1 MGQRRRVPPAM
12 ALGYGLAM
20 SIFRQRTLIKGFLLG
35 CIPVLAALALAGG
48 EPRGAHVGRGANS
61 SILVIE
67 TATAWHEFSVEIARS
82 PVDQARGLMFRRRL
96 RTDSGM
102 LFIYSRD
109 QQITMW
115 MKKHSDSPGYAVHR
129 PRWPYRQ
136 HRRTGDSDVVAF
148 DPFERPRPR
157 RPRGQWRHRL
167 KAQDLCRGQGRAS
180 GISAV

>member
-1 MGQRRRVPPAM
+1 M

-115 MKKHSDSPGYAVHR
+115 MKNTVIPLDMLFIARDGRIVNIAERAIPMSLRSIPSSGPVRAVLEVNGG
-129 PRWPYRQ
+129 
-136 HRRTGDSDVVAF
+136 TAS
-148 DPFERPRPR
+148 
-157 RPRGQWRHRL
+157 RL
-167 KAQDLCRGQGRAS
+167 KIFAGDKVVHPAFRRS
-180 GISAV
+180 DPS